1 MSKFFSLILILL
13 PMFAILNSCGYSH
26 EEIQTRVVSGDYDI
40 YAELPFCDCGDLST
54 NDAGV
59 LITQKQEAYTGTC
72 SRNYPETEKVMEE
85 RQILNGKLYGYVSIY
100 DMEGNLMTKTLYKDG
115 ILLSARGENA
125 ITCSCKELTDYT
137 DTLTGIK
144 YKIYNS
150 QFFTGTCENFYADST
165 LALKAEYR
173 EGLNHGILTV
183 YDKNG
188 EAILTE
194 KYDEGELI
202 D

>member
-1 MSKFFSLILILL
+1 MSKLYFLIIILL
-13 PMFAILNSCGYSH
+13 PLFAILNSCGYSH
-26 EEIQTRVVSGDYDI
+26 EEIQSRIVSGDYDI
-40 YAELPFCDCGDLST
+40 YSELTFCDCGDLST
-54 NDAGV
+54 NDTGI

-72 SRNYPETEKVMEE
+72 SRNYPETELVMEE

-137 DTLTGIK
+137 DTLTSTK
-144 YKIYNS
+144 FKLYKN
-150 QFFTGTCENFYADST
+150 QFFTGTCENFYEDST

-183 YDKNG
+183 YDKTGN
-188 EAILTE
+188 AIVTE
-194 KYDEGELI
+194 KYNEGELI
-202 D
+202 E